1 MYIPPYPELRN
12 LFKAYGVDQRNLSL
26 ELAFSDATTNS
37 KSLDFSAFLQIFTAY
52 FYAPRSRDSLRKV
65 FRLFDDENLGCV
77 TAKNLRRVVKELG
90 LEL

>member
-1 MYIPPYPELRN
+1 MCLPHYPELKS
-12 LFKAYGVDQRNLSL
+12 LFKAYGVDQRNISL
-26 ELAFSDATTNS
+26 EIAFSDATANG
-37 KSLDFSAFLQIFTAY
+37 KPVDFAAFLQIFTAHL
-52 FYAPRSRDSLRKV
+52 YAPRSKDSLRKV

>member
-1 MYIPPYPELRN
+1 MYLLSHAELRN

-26 ELAFSDATTNS
+26 ELAFSDATTNN
-37 KSLDFSAFLQIFTAY
+37 KALDFPAFLQIFTAY
-52 FYAPRSRDSLRKV
+52 FYAPRSRDSLHKV